1 MIITSSTP
9 EPYPIDEF
17 DFTMTNGICISV
29 AVDRE
34 HGDSIDY
41 ETSPLT
47 TIFHITSKPSATN
60 AKLLTAPEDI
70 TVFMPHVVSIHHRT
84 RLIQPIS
91 VEQKDAFQQTL
102 TQLSTSIN

>member
-9 EPYPIDEF
+9 EPYLIDEF
-17 DFTMTNGICISV
+17 DFTLTNGILISV
-29 AVDRE
+29 AVDRD

-47 TIFHITSKPSATN
+47 TIFHIVSKPSPTN
-60 AKLLTAPEDI
+60 AKVSTISEDI

-84 RLIQPIS
+84 RLVQPIS

-102 TQLSTSIN
+102 IQLSSSIQ